1 MIKLWWTGTD
11 RDSHPWFLRI
21 YSELILSPL
30 TFALDR
36 DLCVD
41 LIWRFNNSPA
51 FPGTSEPCARKNELF
66 AFKHLHVL
74 SSKRVFRWKRL
85 DTFGSNFPT
94 RPGEVQIP
102 PPPPT
107 PGQGSQMPVGCPMG
121 DAKTSTLWLWLC
133 SLIYITFTFYSLESR
148 WANATKTFICKSSLT
163 GTSIITWVAIAR
175 ILLKFIFIK

>member
-85 DTFGSNFPT
+85 DTFGSNFLT

-102 PPPPT
+102 PPPLP
-107 PGQGSQMPVGCPMG
+107 PGRGVKCP
-121 DAKTSTLWLWLC
+121 
-133 SLIYITFTFYSLESR
+133 
-148 WANATKTFICKSSLT
+148 
-163 GTSIITWVAIAR
+163 WVAQWVMLKIPLYDYDYVR
-175 ILLKFIFIK
+175 SFILPLHFIPWSPDGQMQRKPLFVNPAWQVPPL